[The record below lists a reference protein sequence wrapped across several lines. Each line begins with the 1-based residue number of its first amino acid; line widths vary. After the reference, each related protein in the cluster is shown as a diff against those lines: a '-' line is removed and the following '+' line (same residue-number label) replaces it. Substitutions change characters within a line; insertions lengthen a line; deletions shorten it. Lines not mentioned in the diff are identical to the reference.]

1 MKIPMISQIYEADR
15 ETVKRESIAS
25 IELMERAAKA
35 CVKYI
40 LNKKDWKKKRFYIFC
55 GTGNNGGDGLA
66 IARMLA
72 KKKYTV
78 EVYIVPANSNRS
90 EDFTTNFNALLKSGV
105 TIYQLEKK
113 EDFPHIISKSVIID
127 AMFGIGLNRPVL
139 GLPAN
144 VIEEINRVSDSK
156 VISIDVPS
164 GFYTEKSLTSTDF
177 CIQSD
182 LILTFQ
188 FPKLAFVLPENEKF
202 IHKWQVLDIG
212 LNKQFIEE
220 LKVSVQ
226 YVDIL
231 KIKSIYRKRTK
242 FSHKGAFGHVLMMGG
257 SYGKIG
263 AAVLATKA
271 AIRSGAGL
279 TTAYIPSCGYQI
291 MQTSVPEAMVEIDA
305 ENNLEYFDYSVH
317 PSVIGIGVGIGTDS
331 ETIQGFEMFLHRN
344 KLPLV
349 IDADGIN
356 ILAKNKLLLKYL
368 PKDTVLTPHPK
379 ELERLIGEWE
389 NDFEK
394 LEKLRE
400 FTVNHEL
407 IVVLKGANTMIVKE
421 GMIYINSTGNPGLA
435 TGGSGDVLTGIITG
449 LIAQKYTPLE
459 AAILGVYLHGLTAD
473 VALKQH
479 THETF
484 IASDIIKFL
493 PKAFKA
499 IQK

>member
-15 ETVKRESIAS
+15 ETVKRESIVS
-25 IELMERAAKA
+25 IDLMERAAKA

-40 LNKKDWKKKRFYIFC
+40 TNKKDWKKKRFYIFC

-90 EDFTTNFNALLKSGV
+90 EDFATNFNALLKSGV

-113 EDFPHIISKSVIID
+113 EDFPHITSNSVIID
-127 AMFGIGLNRPVL
+127 AIFGIGLNRSVL
-139 GLPAN
+139 GLPAD
-144 VIEEINRVSDSK
+144 VIEEINKVSDSK
-156 VISIDVPS
+156 IISIDVPS
-164 GFYTEKSLTSTDF
+164 GFFAEKSLNSTDV
-177 CIQSD
+177 CVHSD
-182 LILTFQ
+182 VILTFQ
-188 FPKLAFVLPENEKF
+188 FPKLAFMLPENEKF

-212 LNKQFIEE
+212 LNMQFIDE
-220 LKVSVQ
+220 LKVTVQ
-226 YVDIL
+226 YVDL
-231 KIKSIYRKRTK
+231 PKIKSIYRKRTK

-271 AIRSGAGL
+271 AIRTGAGL
-279 TTAYIPSCGYQI
+279 TTAYIPSCGYQV
-291 MQTSVPEAMVEIDA
+291 MQATVPEAMVEVDSDDT
-305 ENNLEYFDYSVH
+305 LEYFDYSVH
-317 PSVIGIGVGIGTDS
+317 PTVIGVGVGMGTAS
-331 ETIQGFEMFLHRN
+331 ETIQGFEMFLHGN
-344 KLPLV
+344 KIPLV
-349 IDADGIN
+349 VDADGIN
-356 ILAKNKLLLKYL
+356 ILAKNKLLIKHL
-368 PKDTVLTPHPK
+368 PKDSVLTPHPK

-389 NDFEK
+389 NDFDK
-394 LEKLRE
+394 LDKLRE
-400 FTVNHEL
+400 FTVNHEV
-407 IVVLKGANTMIVKE
+407 IIVLKGANTMIVKE

-435 TGGSGDVLTGIITG
+435 TGGSGDVLTGIIAG
-449 LIAQKYTPLE
+449 LIAQKYTPIE

-473 VALKQH
+473 IALKQH
-479 THETF
+479 THESF
-484 IASDIIKFL
+484 IASDILKFL